1 VIVRSLAILMFAL
14 LCVPTSAAFQVAG
27 VDIPETAVINGL
39 DRPLVLNGAGVRKK
53 LFISVYV
60 AALYLPQRQ
69 TGVGDLLSD
78 PPPNRVAMHF
88 VYSEVAKRK
97 LDEGW
102 IEGFGQNL
110 TAQRLVAVQSRLQRF
125 IALFGD
131 MYRGDRVWLDYVP
144 GRGTV
149 VTVNDE
155 VRGDIEGADFNAAL
169 LAVWLGDEPVSSSL
183 KKALLGTDNL

>member
-1 VIVRSLAILMFAL
+1 MIVRSLAILMFAL